1 MPGYEAARQ
10 LSPNINIQGGLQMFV
25 RKGRLAPAECEHP
38 SIVTVLNSGIE
49 RTVCE
54 TCGHVSFR
62 GLEGLSGTADRRQFE
77 RIVER
82 SGQPVG

>member
-1 MPGYEAARQ
+1 MPRYESARQ
-10 LSPNINIQGGLQMFV
+10 LSPNIDIQGGLQMFV
-25 RKGRLAPAECEHP
+25 RKGRLTAAECGHP
-38 SIVTVLNSGIE
+38 RIVTVRNSGIE

-54 TCGHVSFR
+54 SCGHVSFR
-62 GLEGLSGTADRRQFE
+62 GLEGLSGTADRSQFG